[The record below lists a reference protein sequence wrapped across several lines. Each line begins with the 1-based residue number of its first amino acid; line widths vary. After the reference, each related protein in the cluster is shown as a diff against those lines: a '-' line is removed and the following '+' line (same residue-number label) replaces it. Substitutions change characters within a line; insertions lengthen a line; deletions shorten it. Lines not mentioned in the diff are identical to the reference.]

1 MKTTQAAA
9 LAGVTLYLLAGCST
23 QPPEQ
28 TDLAKAWSQKLA
40 PYDLV
45 TIFPPRTG
53 IEPGDLYV
61 ICANPTD
68 DAKVAKFAPIF
79 VTPLDGFQERLGKFF
94 TSRLELPANASFN
107 KSAQIFDIPDDAK
120 GVRSPSKW
128 TRLGLASFPEIFQ
141 IEGSTTTAGASAPTG
156 FAIFGLGGQRRSLQT
171 YVLSMPAAEWAGLP
185 WLEAQEQAATSIK
198 KLTPFERAS
207 IASLHQSLRK
217 KYENNACGS
226 VRLAYVQEV
235 LYARHMTL
243 SFGTNRSAAIN
254 AQARLYINPNQAR
267 YNVLQAASQPA
278 ASAPAPASV
287 PSDAK
292 QAQAVNEMN
301 AAQAGASAA
310 NNLGVP
316 GGSVSSAYVSDD
328 GMAFDYSFVRPV
340 AVGAK
345 VIDLRVETND
355 FVIAWDSPTLV
366 HHDVGDG
373 YLSQYHTL
381 PPGTTLKDLDN
392 SKKPKV
398 EIVPSK

>member
-1 MKTTQAAA
+1 MKNKQVAA
-9 LAGVTLYLLAGCST
+9 LAGVTFGILAGCST

-45 TIFPPRTG
+45 TIFPPRTT

-61 ICANPTD
+61 LCANPSD

-79 VTPLDGFQERLGKFF
+79 VTSLEGFQERLGKFF
-94 TSRLELPANASFN
+94 TSRLELPANANFN
-107 KSAQIFDIPDDAK
+107 KSAQIFDISDDAK
-120 GVRSPSKW
+120 GIRPPTKW

-156 FAIFGLGGQRRSLQT
+156 FAIFGLGGQKKSLQT

-185 WLEAQEQAATSIK
+185 WLQAQEQAATSIK
-198 KLTPFERAS
+198 KLTPLERAG
-207 IASLHQSLRK
+207 IASLHHTLKNR
-217 KYENNACGS
+217 YENNACGS

-235 LYARHMTL
+235 FYARHMTL
-243 SFGTNRSAAIN
+243 SFGTNRSAAVN

-292 QAQAVNEMN
+292 EAQAVNEMN

-345 VIDLRVETND
+345 VIDLRVDTND
-355 FVIAWDSPTLV
+355 IIVSWISPTLSPA
-366 HHDVGDG
+366 DFGDG
-373 YLSQYHTL
+373 TLSVQHPL
-381 PPGTTLKDLDN
+381 PANTTLKDLEK
-392 SKKPKV
+392 SKGSKV
-398 EIVPSK
+398 EIMPSK

>member
-1 MKTTQAAA
+1 MKNKQVAA
-9 LAGVTLYLLAGCST
+9 LAGVTFTLLTGCST

-28 TDLAKAWSQKLA
+28 TNLAKAWGQKLA

-45 TIFPPRTG
+45 TIFPPRTT

-61 ICANPTD
+61 LCSNPSD

-79 VTPLDGFQERLGKFF
+79 VTSLDGFQERLGKFF
-94 TSRLELPANASFN
+94 TSRLELPANASLN

-120 GVRSPSKW
+120 GIRAPGKW

-141 IEGSTTTAGASAPTG
+141 IEGSTATAGASAPTG
-156 FAIFGLGGQRRSLQT
+156 FAIFGLGGQKRKLQT

-185 WLEAQEQAATSIK
+185 WLQAQEQAATSIN
-198 KLTPFERAS
+198 KLTPRERAG
-207 IASLHQSLRK
+207 IVSLHQSLRNN
-217 KYENNACGS
+217 YQNNACGN

-235 LYARHMTL
+235 FYARHMTL
-243 SFGTNRSAAIN
+243 SFGTNRSAAID

-278 ASAPAPASV
+278 ASAPAPASA
-287 PSDAK
+287 PTGAK
-292 QAQAVNEMN
+292 EAQAVNDMN

-316 GGSVSSAYVSDD
+316 GGSISSAYVSDD

-340 AVGAK
+340 AIGAK
-345 VIDLRVETND
+345 VIDLRVDKNEIIVSWVAPPLT
-355 FVIAWDSPTLV
+355 
-366 HHDVGDG
+366 HHDIRDG
-373 YLSQYHTL
+373 FLSQANTL
-381 PPGTTLKDLDN
+381 PPDSKLKDLPEK
-392 SKKPKV
+392 SKE
-398 EIVPSK
+398 EIVPSN